1 VWRWSGLDAVIECL
15 DDLQFLAVIGFPILI
30 FSCWERGVFDP
41 FIYEWIWMFTAHA
54 FVSTL
59 IANLEWYKQ
68 GWALNLLC
76 PIHAYARWFW
86 FVP

>member
-41 FIYEWIWMFTAHA
+41 FIYEWI
-54 FVSTL
+54 
-59 IANLEWYKQ
+59 
-68 GWALNLLC
+68 
-76 PIHAYARWFW
+76 
-86 FVP
+86 